1 MAIANY
7 EDRFVI
13 PTAHRETGEDAFELR
28 GSCGFSFGEG
38 CGSSKTGFDLFAGNK
53 PRAKTPEE
61 VG

>member
-13 PTAHRETGEDAFELR
+13 PTAHRELDEDAYNLR
-28 GSCGFSFGEG
+28 GSCGFSFGNG
-38 CGSSKTGFDLFAGNK
+38 CSQGISGTGLFGRAN
-53 PRAKTPEE
+53 RAKTPME